1 MAFKPA
7 QNTEP
12 ATQEREKAAKWVN
25 VYLPTEDGTKLKI
38 GAIPLNQ
45 SNATQAAV
53 LELLSTPEGQQ
64 LFSDNIIIVVQ
75 DGAPER
81 GAIKF
86 KLG

>member
-1 MAFKPA
+1 MFKPA
-7 QNTEP
+7 QTNAP
-12 ATQEREKAAKWVN
+12 ATPAREQAAKWIN
-25 VYLPTEDGTKLKI
+25 IYLPTEDGTKLKI

-64 LFSDNIIIVVQ
+64 LFADNIIIVVQ

-86 KLG
+86 KLS